1 MNKDRRKQIA
11 EVIKQLDELR
21 DTISGIVS
29 TVEDI
34 QSEEQEYFDN
44 MPESLQS
51 SEKGQAVEAAVD
63 YLGTAKSGLEDFDFD
78 DILSNLESASE

>member
-1 MNKDRRKQIA
+1 
-11 EVIKQLDELR
+11 
-21 DTISGIVS
+21 
-29 TVEDI
+29 
-34 QSEEQEYFDN
+34 